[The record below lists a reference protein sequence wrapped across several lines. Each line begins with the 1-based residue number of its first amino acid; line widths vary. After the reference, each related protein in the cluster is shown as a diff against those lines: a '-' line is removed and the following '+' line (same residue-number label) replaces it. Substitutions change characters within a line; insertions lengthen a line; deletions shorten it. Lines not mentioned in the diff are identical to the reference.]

1 MAKGSRKWLKWI
13 AAAFLVFCLLCVM
26 AYVFREPLLR
36 GLAREWIVNEP
47 LTQADVIVVL
57 GGGPETRP
65 FEAAR
70 LFHLGLAPK
79 ILLMKPRVLYSTRLG
94 LMPAE
99 ADVSRS
105 VLLQEK
111 VPTNAIFVSSE
122 FVTNSFDESIVL
134 RHWAGEHG
142 VKRAIIP
149 TDVFHTRRVRWIY
162 QKECDDYCIH
172 TEVEAVPV
180 HEYTATDWWQHEEG
194 IIALQNEI
202 LKYAY
207 YRIKY

>member
-1 MAKGSRKWLKWI
+1 MAKGKSKWLKWT
-13 AAAFLVFCLLCVM
+13 AAVFLIFCLLCVA
-26 AYVFREPLLR
+26 AYVFRGPLLR
-36 GLAREWIVNEP
+36 GLARAWIVNEP
-47 LTQADVIVVL
+47 LTRADAIVVL

-79 ILLMKPRVLYSTRLG
+79 ILLMNPKVQYSTRLG

-99 ADVSRS
+99 ADVCRN
-105 VLLQEK
+105 VLLMEH

-122 FVTNSFDESIVL
+122 IVTNSFDESIVL
-134 RHWAGEHG
+134 RHWAKEHG
-142 VKRAIIP
+142 VTRVIIP

-162 QKECDDYCIH
+162 EKECDSSGIH

-180 HEYTATDWWQHEEG
+180 HEYTVADWWHHEEG
-194 IIALQNEI
+194 IIAFQNEV